1 MKIFSFHEEVL
12 EVLSRDVPIVGIPIP
27 TDLIPIP
34 TIPIPTDLILIPTIP
49 GTSLPM
55 TEPIPS

>member
-1 MKIFSFHEEVL
+1 MT
-12 EVLSRDVPIVGIPIP
+12 RDVPIVGIPIP